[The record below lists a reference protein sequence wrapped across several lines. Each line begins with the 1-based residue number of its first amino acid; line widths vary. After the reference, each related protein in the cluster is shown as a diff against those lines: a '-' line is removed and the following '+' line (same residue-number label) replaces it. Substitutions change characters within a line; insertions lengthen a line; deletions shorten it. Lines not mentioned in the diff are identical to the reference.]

1 MPEKSL
7 DELEAMVGES
17 RVTVRDLDV
26 ERRKVAEFA
35 AALGEDDPAYRE
47 REAAAGRG
55 LDGVPAPLTFT
66 QVGRF
71 PRYQPDDFDED
82 EGIQGFDLGFD
93 PQRTVHGEQEYEFE
107 RPVYVGDTL
116 TGTTT
121 LTDVYQRESGDDTL
135 TFAVLTTEYR
145 TDDDELVVTERRTAI
160 ET

>member
-7 DELEAMVGES
+7 NELEAMVGES

-26 ERRKVAEFA
+26 ERGKIAEFA
-35 AALGEDDPAYRE
+35 AALGEDDPVYRD
-47 REAAAGRG
+47 REAAADRG
-55 LDGVPAPLTFT
+55 LDGIPAPLTFT

-71 PRYQPDDFDED
+71 PRCRPDEFNED
-82 EGIQGFDLGFD
+82 KGIQGFDLGFD

-107 RPVYVGDTL
+107 RPVYVGNTL

-145 TDDDELVVTERRTAI
+145 DDDELVVTERRTAI